1 MMNRLW
7 ISFRIF
13 CLTFSKCLPDSIMK
27 ICFHILE
34 NQIKIFIV
42 FGPDHIVEFD
52 KIGMIKFMKEDNFPK
67 GSLSI
72 SRMLKSIEYFFKSK
86 YLACLLINNLPH
98 MTVSTT
104 PELLGQG
111 VFLKNMSLN
120 FFAHFL

>member
-1 MMNRLW
+1 
-7 ISFRIF
+7 
-13 CLTFSKCLPDSIMK
+13 MK

-52 KIGMIKFMKEDNFPK
+52 EIGMIKFMKEDNFPK

-111 VFLKNMSLN
+111 VFLKDMSLN